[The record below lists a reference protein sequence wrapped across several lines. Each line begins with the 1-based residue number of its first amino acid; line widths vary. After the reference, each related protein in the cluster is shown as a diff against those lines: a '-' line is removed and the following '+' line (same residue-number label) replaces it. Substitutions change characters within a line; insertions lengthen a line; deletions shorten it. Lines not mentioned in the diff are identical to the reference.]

1 MTFPPADPPS
11 RPGPGPGPEPSEL
24 GRTKAAR
31 RRKRRL
37 RTRSLVF
44 IAVLSCLTL
53 MIGRGSAQL
62 VSQLDCAN
70 QPLVINV
77 AVSTDIAPAIDEIA
91 GVFNRQQHQTG
102 GRCIAVQVDAG
113 SPAEA
118 AGQIDGQHR
127 SPNQPEINAWIPD
140 SSLWVDEVRDV
151 ATGARDVNPAGF
163 SVARSPLMI
172 VMPATAAARTPAFAK
187 DGWRLLLP
195 HAAGGPASPGDLRV
209 DLPDPSQSAAGLAAL
224 IEVSRLLGTGKEAQL
239 KFTKFA
245 HASAV
250 TSYFDDPASLTS
262 FVSLAAAPLN
272 GDPVTVTTEQA
283 VLAYD
288 AANPHQPLAALY
300 PSGKNIA
307 LGSPEL
313 DYPYVLLT
321 TSTNAQIAGASAFGQ
336 MLRTGYAAS
345 VIRFAGF
352 RSAGQ
357 APGRPDKFARS
368 YGLDSQLLQVA
379 TPATTIEAP
388 TALQSWNKLSTG
400 SRDLTMVDVSA
411 NMAKSS
417 LAGGPTYMQQLS
429 QAAALGL
436 QLFAD
441 TSNLGLWEF
450 SSNLNGSRPYKQLVS
465 IGPLPSQLGVL
476 SRRTELTHIASNL
489 TPTTNSEVA
498 LYGSILAGYKYLL
511 KTYQPKYFNA
521 EVVLGSGIENDPHD
535 ITAEDLIK
543 RLTKLSNPARKVV
556 VIMIVFGA
564 QPNFPELEQIAAA
577 TGGQAYEITKPAQ
590 VDEVFYQALA
600 QRLCDP
606 SCLAP

>member
-1 MTFPPADPPS
+1 M
-11 RPGPGPGPEPSEL
+11 
-24 GRTKAAR
+24 
-31 RRKRRL
+31 
-37 RTRSLVF
+37 F
-44 IAVLSCLTL
+44 IAVISCLAL
-53 MIGRGSAQL
+53 MIGRGTAQVVGL
-62 VSQLDCAN
+62 LDCAN

-91 GVFNRQQHQTG
+91 GVFNSQQHQSG
-102 GRCIAVQVDAG
+102 GRCIAVEVDAG
-113 SPAEA
+113 SPAQA
-118 AGQIDGQHR
+118 AEQIDGQHR
-127 SPNQPEINAWIPD
+127 SPNQPVINAWIPD

-151 ATGARDVNPAGF
+151 ATGAQAVNPAGF

-172 VMPATAAARTPAFAK
+172 VMPASAAARTPAFAK

-195 HAAGGPASPGDLRV
+195 HVAGGPASPADLRV
-209 DLPDPSQSAAGLAAL
+209 DLPDPSQSAAGLATL
-224 IEVSRLLGTGKEAQL
+224 IEVSRLLGPSKGARL
-239 KFTKFA
+239 AFTKFA
-245 HASAV
+245 HASTV

-288 AANPHQPLAALY
+288 AANPHQPLAAAY
-300 PSGKNIA
+300 PSGKNVA
-307 LGSPEL
+307 LGSPEF

-321 TSTNAQIAGASAFGQ
+321 TSTTAQVAAAAVFGQ
-336 MLRTGYAAS
+336 MLRTRYAAN

-352 RSAGQ
+352 RSGGH
-357 APGRPDKFARS
+357 APGRPDNFAHS
-368 YGLDSQLLQVA
+368 DGLDRQLLQVA

-411 NMAKSS
+411 NMARSS

-450 SSNLNGSRPYKQLVS
+450 SSDLNGSRPYKQLVS
-465 IGPLPSQLGVL
+465 IGPLPSQIGVL

-489 TPTTNSEVA
+489 TPTANSDVA
-498 LYGSILAGYKYLL
+498 LYGSILAGYKYLRR
-511 KTYQPKYFNA
+511 TYQPKYFNA
-521 EVVLGSGIENDPHD
+521 EVVLGSGVESDPND
-535 ITAEDLIK
+535 ITAESLIK
-543 RLTKLSNPARKVV
+543 QLTKLSSPARKVV
-556 VIMIVFGA
+556 IILIVFGEP
-564 QPNFPELEQIAAA
+564 PNYPQLEQIAAA
-577 TGGQAYEITKPAQ
+577 TGGQAYQITKPAQ